1 MGNFIAG
8 GYTIAYNSK
17 ALGQTADGIRMSYE
31 VFKKVI
37 TGHLGA
43 DTVQDAIYR
52 GQNRTSSFRMIEA
65 DSAGILDLLYAYTDT
80 VGDEWELGII
90 GLMDVRG
97 QGSGSPTSRARSM
110 VLTAIT
116 GTSAYND
123 AAATITLP
131 YTALHHN
138 YPVETL
144 LAPDLKEVPVRL
156 MHYPNMA
163 AVGGPVFGS
172 ST

>member
-8 GYTIAYNSK
+8 GYTVTYNSK
-17 ALGQTADGIRMSYE
+17 ALGQMADGIRMSYE
-31 VFKKVI
+31 VFKKII

-43 DTVQDAIYR
+43 DTPQDAVYR
-52 GQNRTSSFRMIEA
+52 GQQRTSSFRLIEA
-65 DSAGILDLLYAYTDT
+65 DSAGILDLLYAYSST
-80 VGDEWELGII
+80 VGNEWQLGLI
-90 GLMDVRG
+90 GLLDVRG
-97 QGSGSPTSRARSM
+97 QGSGSPTARARSM
-110 VLTAIT
+110 VLTAIE

-123 AAATITLP
+123 AAETITLP

-144 LAPDLKEVPVRL
+144 LAPDLKEIPIRC